1 METNLL
7 KRRLIDVSDRLHR
20 LLDDLAANNEE
31 VDFYENAAD
40 DARMDALVA
49 ETPISDARSRDV
61 RQRADLLLV
70 QRESLV
76 QTINDLRAE
85 QDLLLDRMSEAMTPN

>member
-1 METNLL
+1 MEANLL

-20 LLDDLAANNEE
+20 LLDDLAANSEE
-31 VDFYENAAD
+31 VDFYENATF

-61 RQRADLLLV
+61 RQWADLLLV

-85 QDLLLDRMSEAMTPN
+85 QDLLLDRMSEAMTSN